1 MTKKLEICAG
11 SLASALAAEAG
22 GADRIE
28 LCQGLELGGLT
39 PSAGLL
45 HAVRARVK
53 LPVMVLLRPRPGHFV
68 YSADEYAVLQDDL
81 TIALNHGADGVVLG
95 LLTPDHRVDVA
106 RTRALVARAGQ
117 RPVTFHRA
125 FDECE
130 DLAQSLEDV
139 IATGCQRLL
148 TSGGEPT
155 AVEGQATLQKL
166 VQQAEGRIHIMPGAG
181 LTPANIAS
189 LAATTGAAEFH
200 ASARQRVRGG
210 LPAHLPVFAT
220 PIHETDAAT
229 VAALVAALANQ
240 VRE

>member
-1 MTKKLEICAG
+1 MVALLEICAG
-11 SLASALAAEAG
+11 SLTSALAAEAG
-22 GADRIE
+22 GAARIE

-45 HAVRARVK
+45 HAVRARVA
-53 LPVMVLLRPRPGHFV
+53 LPVLVLLRPRPGHFV
-68 YSADEYAVLQDDL
+68 YTADEYAVLQTDL
-81 TIALNHGADGVVLG
+81 TVALNHGADGVVLG

-125 FDECE
+125 FDECD
-130 DLAQSLEDV
+130 DLAQALEDV

-155 AVEGQATLQKL
+155 AVEGAATLQKL
-166 VQQAEGRIHIMPGAG
+166 VRQAAGRICIVPGAG
-181 LTPANIAS
+181 LTPANIAGV
-189 LAATTGAAEFH
+189 AATTGATEFH
-200 ASARQRVRGG
+200 ASARRRVRGN

-220 PIHETDAAT
+220 PVLETDAAT
-229 VAALVAALANQ
+229 VAALVAAL
-240 VRE
+240 E